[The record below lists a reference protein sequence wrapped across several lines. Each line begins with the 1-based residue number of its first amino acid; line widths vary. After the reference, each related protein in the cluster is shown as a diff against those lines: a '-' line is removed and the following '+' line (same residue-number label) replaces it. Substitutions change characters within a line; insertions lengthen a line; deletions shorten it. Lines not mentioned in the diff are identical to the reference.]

1 MIKAQFIDEDYL
13 YDNTLIERNVDSH
26 KINPMIFK
34 AQDMH
39 IAEALGSDFY
49 NRLMIGTYHYLGVQ
63 EPGGPTIDPL
73 LALNADEEELL
84 IDFIQ
89 PALAEWT
96 HYMLVAQLRTKFTN
110 KSASQEYSQYSN
122 TAERQDIQDIKSEL
136 RDMAEFYTAR
146 LIKHLC
152 LNSDLFP
159 LYMNPSDK
167 ENLHAS
173 SNSYNSGVYFK
184 SRSGKCCN
192 NGSQYKN
199 NN

>member
-13 YDNTLIERNVDSH
+13 YDNTLIERNVDGA

-49 NRLMIGTYHYLGVQ
+49 NRLMIGTYHYLGIQ
-63 EPGGPTIDPL
+63 EPGGPTIDPS
-73 LALNADEEELL
+73 LALNPDEEELL

-96 HYMLVAQLRTKFTN
+96 HYMLVSQLRTKLTN
-110 KSASQEYSQYSN
+110 KSASNEFSQYSN
-122 TAERQDIQDIKSEL
+122 TAERADIQDIKGEL
-136 RDMAEFYTAR
+136 RNMAEFYTAR

-152 LNSDLFP
+152 LHEKLFP
-159 LYMNPSDK
+159 LYMNPTDDQ
-167 ENLHAS
+167 NLHAS
-173 SNSYNSGVYFK
+173 SVAYDSGVYF
-184 SRSGKCCN
+184 RRRGRGCCN
-192 NGSQYKN
+192 NGSQYKK
-199 NN
+199 